1 MSRSCKQPVGKPH
14 NPPLF
19 GTGKSGSNSHR
30 LNEKLEPICGMKVPI
45 VSTDKSY
52 ASCFWCM
59 RINKTLEAP
68 VNPVLVAKE
77 KQEMTPIDKALAVPA
92 YVYASTLGSTVYL
105 SANKGDTL
113 LDTKSGRFSHIM
125 NLSLNSSTR
134 NMLSSNTTLRE
145 MATTP
150 LYRYALHKYSQYF
163 SGAAIPFPGS
173 THVYDAVSELLDR
186 KSVV

>member
-92 YVYASTLGSTVYL
+92 SAVEKIAMAMLTDSSSDSGKKLHYVYASTLGIS
-105 SANKGDTL
+105 
-113 LDTKSGRFSHIM
+113 
-125 NLSLNSSTR
+125 
-134 NMLSSNTTLRE
+134 
-145 MATTP
+145 
-150 LYRYALHKYSQYF
+150 
-163 SGAAIPFPGS
+163 
-173 THVYDAVSELLDR
+173 
-186 KSVV
+186 